1 MDERQRTRDLLIR
14 QVANGWVVGERDVC
28 DGAQFVR
35 GGRGAQFVRGGR
47 EYVATS
53 AHALAALV
61 LELTG
66 GLGAKPPEV
75 SGLRIMPCAVGSGLQ
90 MGDVLASVNGRAS
103 ALFGGATPVGDA
115 AG

>member
-1 MDERQRTRDLLIR
+1 MDERRQDDLLIR
-14 QVANGWVVGERDVC
+14 QVENGWIVSERRPAHWAGHPGD
-28 DGAQFVR
+28 
-35 GGRGAQFVRGGR
+35 VRGGR

-66 GLGAKPPEV
+66 GACAKPPEV
-75 SGLRIMPCAVGSGLQ
+75 SIWRGNSLAPMDGVG
-90 MGDVLASVNGRAS
+90 S
-103 ALFGGATPVGDA
+103 ALFGGPTPVADA